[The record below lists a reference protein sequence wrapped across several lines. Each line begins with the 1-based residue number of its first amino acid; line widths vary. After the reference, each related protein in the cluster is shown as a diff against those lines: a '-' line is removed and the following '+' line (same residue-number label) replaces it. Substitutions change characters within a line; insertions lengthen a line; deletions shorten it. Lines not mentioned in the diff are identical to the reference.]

1 MCTVL
6 PLTPLLPVHPVVKVH
21 EQIVA
26 TRLGSEVRMS
36 CMVEAAPASVN
47 YWIKRAV
54 SLQEMGERLRDNSA
68 RLFDFFVLGR
78 NPSFLPLFFPP
89 DRNVNPSRRYRPME
103 IKESLYTVVMTLI
116 IRDVR
121 PDDIRN
127 YTCVARNSK
136 GSAKGTIALQRE

>member
-1 MCTVL
+1 
-6 PLTPLLPVHPVVKVH
+6 
-21 EQIVA
+21 
-26 TRLGSEVRMS
+26 
-36 CMVEAAPASVN
+36 
-47 YWIKRAV
+47 
-54 SLQEMGERLRDNSA
+54 
-68 RLFDFFVLGR
+68 
-78 NPSFLPLFFPP
+78 
-89 DRNVNPSRRYRPME
+89 ME